1 MSSVIEEWER
11 SGGYLEAAG
20 HRVFAVDRPAG
31 TGVDT
36 DEAVLVLH
44 GFPTSGY
51 DWHRSLD
58 VLGARR
64 RVVIPD
70 YPGFGLSA
78 KPDQRYSLFEHA
90 DAVVSVAEQLGVRN
104 AVLVTHDL
112 GDSVGGEVLARSL
125 DGTLPFEVT
134 QRVITNGSVY
144 MDLVQLSVGQQLL
157 LSLPDERLPEG
168 AGPDRDALV
177 GALAGTLAPDAD
189 VPAGELEAHA
199 DLIVRDGGN
208 RVLPRTIRYIE
219 ERRVHEGRW
228 TGAIERHPAPL
239 TIVWGDLDPI
249 AVWPMA
255 ERLHERRPDA
265 TLVRLDGIGHYPMVE
280 SPERF
285 NAALEHAL
293 G

>member
-31 TGVDT
+31 TGGDT

-78 KPDQRYSLFEHA
+78 KPDQRYTLFEHA
-90 DAVVSVAEQLGVRN
+90 DAVVSVAEQLGVRS

-168 AGPDRDALV
+168 AGPDRDALI

-219 ERRVHEGRW
+219 ERRVHEDRW
-228 TGAIERHPAPL
+228 TGAIERHPSPL

-285 NAALEHAL
+285 NAALAHAL